1 MEQYE
6 KPEMEV
12 IVFDFEDVV
21 TSSSGT
27 GTPEAE

>member
-12 IVFDFEDVV
+12 IVFDFEDVL
-21 TSSSGT
+21 TASDT

>member
-12 IVFDFEDVV
+12 ILFDIDDII
-21 TSSSGT
+21 TSSGI
-27 GTPEAE
+27 GTPEVE